1 MWSLDETKRKIDRVR
16 SLPYGSART
25 AAAEHVARTVEKEG
39 PAPALP
45 LAYLAQV
52 EAYVFG
58 QPTPASFAVFSKL
71 LRLWDTHPEYFDEG
85 TTGIL
90 FWQFKWIV
98 GDLTAYPQISQAQ
111 ARELLDEMRKRY
123 RLAGLGESAPDR
135 AEYMWAAHLG
145 RDDEAEEWRA
155 AWLAHGEDEMD
166 CSSCRHGGILRDYVA
181 DQEYERAIE
190 MGAPTEDLCNREPAA
205 SHRQLARA
213 YLHLGDGEAAGRHLL
228 RAQATR
234 KDYDPDDLGLE
245 FEILARGGLLVEA
258 FQLLVDH
265 GKRALALSGDP
276 GDNRNFLHYLV
287 AGLAW
292 AVPRHGDM
300 PTGLR
305 PAENGRPRATLRE
318 LYDWALAEAR
328 PLAQAFDRRAENTRF
343 TENLREAAEA
353 PALAQLLLPTLGRG
367 SAPGSRPHPAQSVLT
382 RGEIETDGQTGAAG
396 FTPGESA
403 GPRDRAE
410 ALLAAGDHAGAFETL
425 RAAGAAPG
433 LLVETLR
440 LWCLV
445 AEKTGGLADLL
456 GPAATAVERA
466 ERALAPERQSQGA
479 EPGRTDLLV
488 FLLARELQAR
498 LMAVTSPAGQGAADT
513 VSGVVEAYSE
523 SGFARRAATLRLFEG
538 ELASERGQATPAIEA
553 FLAARQMFA
562 DAGLQDSAASA
573 LEAAVELLQATGQA
587 ARAEALVAESL

>member
-166 CSSCRHGGILRDYVA
+166 CGSCRHGGILRDYVA

-205 SHRQLARA
+205 SYRQLARA

-245 FEILARGGLLVEA
+245 FEILARGGLLAEA

-292 AVPRHGDM
+292 AVPKHGGV

-305 PAENGRPRATLRE
+305 PAENGKSRSTLRE

-328 PLAQAFDRRAENTRF
+328 PLAQAFDRRAENTHF
-343 TENLREAAEA
+343 TENLKEAAEA

-367 SAPGSRPHPAQSVLT
+367 QAPEGGPRPAQADLASGEAEKDGLAGAASSAPG
-382 RGEIETDGQTGAAG
+382 
-396 FTPGESA
+396 EST
-403 GPRDRAE
+403 GPRARAE

-425 RAAGAAPG
+425 HAAGAAPA
-433 LLVETLR
+433 LLVETLQ
-440 LWCLV
+440 LWCLA
-445 AEKTGGLADLL
+445 AEKTGELADLL
-456 GPAATAVERA
+456 GPATTAVERA
-466 ERALAPERQSQGA
+466 ERALTPERPNQGA
-479 EPGRTDLLV
+479 EPARTDLLV

-498 LMAVTSPAGQGAADT
+498 LTAVTRPAEQGVADT
-513 VSGVVEAYSE
+513 VSGVVEAYTK
-523 SGFARRAATLRLFEG
+523 SGFARRAAALRLFEG
-538 ELASERGQATPAIEA
+538 ELASERGQAAPAIEA
-553 FLAARQMFA
+553 FVAARHMFA
-562 DAGLQDSAASA
+562 DAGLQISAASA